1 MSKVMLPKYSVFE
14 YSKKGS
20 KRIAYSQDGKKWYV
34 LKKGEFVRA
43 DKGFQLPLFDEKE
56 DV

>member
-1 MSKVMLPKYSVFE
+1 MLPKYSVFE
-14 YSKKGS
+14 YSKSKGS

-43 DKGFQLPLFDEKE
+43 DKGFQLPLPFEKE
-56 DV
+56 VRTNE